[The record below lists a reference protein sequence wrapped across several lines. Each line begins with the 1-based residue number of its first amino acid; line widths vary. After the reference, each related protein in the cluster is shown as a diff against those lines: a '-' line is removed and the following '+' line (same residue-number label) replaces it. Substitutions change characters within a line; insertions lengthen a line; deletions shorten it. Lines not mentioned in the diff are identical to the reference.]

1 MQLRGGETQEGVR
14 NVQRARAQ
22 AGREGILGC
31 PSRCWQAALCGH
43 AGVWFVLYTHRA
55 AAGHLIVISDGTGR
69 RRGCDER
76 GARIS
81 MRLAVGQSLA
91 RSVPV
96 RGHLGPASSAVTA
109 SSFPGGCSV
118 DAH

>member
-1 MQLRGGETQEGVR
+1 M
-14 NVQRARAQ
+14 QRAEAQ

-43 AGVWFVLYTHRA
+43 AGVWFVYTHRA

-81 MRLAVGQSLA
+81 MRLAVGRSLA
-91 RSVPV
+91 RSVPGPV
-96 RGHLGPASSAVTA
+96 RGHLGPASRSVTA
-109 SSFPGGCSV
+109 SSFPGGCSA